1 VSCWRHEPVGSE
13 SCFSSPFTS
22 ACPELC
28 GLLVSIVVT
37 PTKELSMN
45 KLSTKLAAGVTL
57 VSLGGLAGFAVNG
70 NHSTASTAA
79 HKQAPMQVRT
89 QVIRRTVRI
98 HRKPKAPKPAPRA
111 AVSPAAA
118 PPRQVATVVPAPP
131 AVAAPVKAHAP
142 LRTRTSGAG
151 GTGGEREREHEHES
165 EGHDD

>member
-1 VSCWRHEPVGSE
+1 
-13 SCFSSPFTS
+13 
-22 ACPELC
+22 
-28 GLLVSIVVT
+28 
-37 PTKELSMN
+37 MN

-57 VSLGGLAGFAVNG
+57 VSLGGLAGFAVKD

-79 HKQAPMQVRT
+79 QKQAPVQVRT

-111 AVSPAAA
+111 AVTPAAA
-118 PPRQVATVVPAPP
+118 PPRQVAAVCRHRPSPP
-131 AVAAPVKAHAP
+131 VAAPVKAHAP

-151 GTGGEREREHEHES
+151 GGGGEREHEHES